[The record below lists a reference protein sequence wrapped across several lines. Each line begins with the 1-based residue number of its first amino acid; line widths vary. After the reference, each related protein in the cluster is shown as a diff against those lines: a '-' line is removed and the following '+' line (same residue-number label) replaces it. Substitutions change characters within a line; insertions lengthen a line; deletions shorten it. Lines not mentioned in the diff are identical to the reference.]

1 MAKRRKRRGI
11 SFGTLLMAV
20 LTCLVCIG
28 CFTILPRLQGNTELH
43 VDTTQVFS
51 NLTLEGALPDLSLRD
66 IPITVTTREPTQA
79 PATAIPTLQP
89 EVQQLLATPTP
100 APATLSVTLGGN
112 IYVES
117 GVRKS
122 AYFSE
127 ADAYDFEEVMSL
139 LAPEMQTDLC
149 IVPLENLV
157 IPDGKVSDL
166 IAPEAALSLL
176 TVAGVDVVPMGFPK
190 AYDQGME
197 GLSATLTALRGRGLT
212 PVGAYETAEEAK
224 SPALLTVKD
233 VKIAVLHYVDEVSS
247 TGTKKLK
254 NEETA
259 YALPLAEAETIAAD
273 IAEARAAG
281 AQLVIVSLRWG
292 SVGKT
297 APTKDQSALAQTIAD
312 SGADIIVGTG
322 TKVVQPVVWLD
333 GKHADGSAKKVL
345 CAYNLGALLTEDRNK
360 TAYISGVLL
369 QLKLSC
375 SWDGTLTFDQLTY
388 TPTYIWRYKQ
398 GSQYQYRVLA
408 SDATPP
414 DAMSSDQQ
422 EVMGRALSTVQ
433 KALADSVVTQRTQ

>member
-11 SFGTLLMAV
+11 SFGTLMMLL
-20 LTCLVCIG
+20 LTCMVCIG

-43 VDTTQVFS
+43 VDATQVFS
-51 NLTLEGALPDLSLRD
+51 NLTLEGTLPDLSLRD

-79 PATAIPTLQP
+79 PATALPTLQP

-100 APATLSVTLGGN
+100 APCSLTLTLGGS

-127 ADAYDFEEVMSL
+127 ADAYDFEEIMSL

-149 IVPLENLV
+149 IVPLENLI
-157 IPDGKVSDL
+157 IPDSKVSDL

-176 TVAGVDVVPMGFPK
+176 TVPGVDIVPIGFPK

-212 PVGAYETAEEAK
+212 PVGAYATAEDAQN
-224 SPALLTVKD
+224 PTLLTVND
-233 VKIAVLHYVDEVSS
+233 VKVAVLHYVDEVSS

-254 NEETA
+254 NEEAT
-259 YALPLAEAETIAAD
+259 YALPVAEAEAIAAD
-273 IAEARAAG
+273 IAKARSAG

-297 APTKDQSALAQTIAD
+297 SPTKDQTALAQAIAD
-312 SGADIIVGTG
+312 SGADIIAGTG
-322 TKVVQPVVWLD
+322 TKVIQPVVWLD
-333 GKHADGSAKKVL
+333 GKNTDGTAKKVL

-369 QLKLSC
+369 QMDLAC
-375 SWDGTLTFDQLTY
+375 SWDGTLTFQQLSY

-408 SDATPP
+408 SDSTPP

-433 KALADSVVTQRTQ
+433 KALEDSVVTQRGK